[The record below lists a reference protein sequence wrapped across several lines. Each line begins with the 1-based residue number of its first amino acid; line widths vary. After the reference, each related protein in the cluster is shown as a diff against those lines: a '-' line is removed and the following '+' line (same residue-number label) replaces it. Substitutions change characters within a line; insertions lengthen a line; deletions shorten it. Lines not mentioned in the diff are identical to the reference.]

1 MDLFNMESKTDFRK
15 LLKRYIEHVGMQS
28 GAYWIGAAYQGDLSE
43 EEEET
48 INKLIKE
55 NYGQN

>member
-1 MDLFNMESKTDFRK
+1 MESKTDFRK